1 MTGVVEAG
9 GLLRILLHL
18 GLHTEI
24 VSKTTEWGKLSEVIV
39 YVGNQRY
46 SQGQLETCLGY
57 LRWLCPPE
65 WDTKPTRMRVLS
77 YCYVNVEFSN
87 MHKGVFGTC
96 FSRS

>member
-46 SQGQLETCLGY
+46 SQDSKKMPQCVLLLG
-57 LRWLCPPE
+57 
-65 WDTKPTRMRVLS
+65 S
-77 YCYVNVEFSN
+77 
-87 MHKGVFGTC
+87 
-96 FSRS
+96 

>member
-39 YVGNQRY
+39 YVGNQRFQENAPMCAA
-46 SQGQLETCLGY
+46 SRILEIQRLLHPSTNLLHH
-57 LRWLCPPE
+57 LRS
-65 WDTKPTRMRVLS
+65 T
-77 YCYVNVEFSN
+77 
-87 MHKGVFGTC
+87 
-96 FSRS
+96 